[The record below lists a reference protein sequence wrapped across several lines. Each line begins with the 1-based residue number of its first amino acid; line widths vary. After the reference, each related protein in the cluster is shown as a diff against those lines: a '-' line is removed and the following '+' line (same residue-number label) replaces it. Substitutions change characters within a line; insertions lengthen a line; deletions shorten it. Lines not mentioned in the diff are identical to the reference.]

1 MTETVVQTFQRILSY
16 CLSLENKM
24 RYKLSPLASYL
35 KFVSI
40 RITSKRYTL
49 KRLKYY

>member
-1 MTETVVQTFQRILSY
+1 
-16 CLSLENKM
+16 M
-24 RYKLSPLASYL
+24 RYKLSPLANDF

-49 KRLKYY
+49 KSILLLYNYINGLCGVI